1 MRGIVLA
8 LAGGLALAIQL
19 PAAGD
24 DSHWSTRLAT
34 VPIDAAM
41 AATVAGEGRAVAALH
56 GRQLHITGTFAG
68 LKGPA
73 TTAQLHEG
81 PGKGRRGAAI
91 AALTV
96 TRAEAGTVS
105 ATVALTP
112 AQIAAL
118 RAGRLYIQIQSQSA
132 PEGNLWG
139 WLHP

>member
-1 MRGIVLA
+1 MRGMVLA
-8 LAGGLALAIQL
+8 FAAGLALATQL
-19 PAAGD
+19 TATAE

-34 VPIDAAM
+34 VPIDATM
-41 AATVAGEGRAVAALH
+41 AAKVAGEGKVAAELR
-56 GRQLHITGTFAG
+56 GKELRITGTFEG

-73 TTAQLHEG
+73 TTGQLHEG
-81 PGKGRRGAAI
+81 PGLGRRGAAI
-91 AALTV
+91 ADLTV

-105 ATVALTP
+105 ATLELTP

-118 RAGRLYIQIQSQSA
+118 RAGRLYIQIQSRSA